1 MKRELPPLLA
11 LRAFDA
17 AGRHLSFSKAA
28 QELCV
33 TQGAISR
40 QIKILEEFLG
50 VPLFRRLTSRV
61 ELTAFGREYLAIT
74 SAALEQIAGATRRTL
89 QQPKELSV
97 SLLPSISTLWL
108 FQRLGSFT
116 RAYPEIQL
124 HVSSSLDPVCFKRDG
139 VDVALRVG
147 KVPGLTYPTSGPQIN
162 FQMVD
167 DWTGVNAMHLWDDH
181 VTPVCA
187 RRLLEQAR
195 PLKRPQDLQH
205 FPLIH
210 NAARPDCWSAWL
222 RANAASGIDGTSSL
236 KVGHSFLA
244 VLAARD
250 CQGIACVPTIEVEAL
265 EWRDDLVCPFE
276 STVRSAGAYY
286 LLTPSESAKPAEV
299 ELFANWLSAQV

>member
-40 QIKILEEFLG
+40 QVKILEEFLG
-50 VPLFRRLTSRV
+50 VPLFRRMTCRV
-61 ELTAFGREYLAIT
+61 ELTEFGREYLAT
-74 SAALEQIAGATRRTL
+74 ASSALEQIACATRRTR
-89 QQPKELSV
+89 QQRRDLSV

-108 FQRLGSFT
+108 FQRLNSFT
-116 RAYPEIQL
+116 RAYPEIRL
-124 HVSSSLDPVCFKRDG
+124 HVSASLEPVCFRRDAI
-139 VDVALRVG
+139 DVALRVG
-147 KVPGLTYPTSGPQIN
+147 KVPGLRYPASGPQIN

-167 DWTGVNAMHLWDDH
+167 DWTGVNAMHLWEDH

-187 RRLLEQAR
+187 RRLLEQGSPLRR
-195 PLKRPQDLQH
+195 PEDLRN

-210 NAARPDCWSAWL
+210 NAARPDCWQAWL
-222 RANAASGIDGTSSL
+222 RSNGAPGIAGTSSL
-236 KVGHSFLA
+236 TVGHSFLA

-250 CQGIACVPTIEVEAL
+250 CLGIACVPTIEVEGL
-265 EWRDDLVCPFE
+265 DWRDELVCPFD

-286 LLTPSESAKPAEV
+286 LLTPATTAKPSEV
-299 ELFANWLSAQV
+299 ELFADWLSIQV

>member
-1 MKRELPPLLA
+1 MKRDLPPLLA

-33 TQGAISR
+33 TQGAVSR

-61 ELTAFGREYLAIT
+61 ELTAFGSEYLAIT
-74 SAALEQIAGATRRTL
+74 SSALEQIAGATHRTL
-89 QQPKELSV
+89 QQPKELSI

-108 FQRLGSFT
+108 FQRLNSFT

-124 HVSSSLDPVCFKRDG
+124 HVSASLDPVCFKRDG

-147 KVPGLTYPTSGPQIN
+147 KVPGLTYPNAGSQIN

-187 RRLLEQAR
+187 RRLLEQGR
-195 PLKRPQDLQH
+195 PLKRPQDLRH

-222 RANAASGIDGTSSL
+222 SSNQAPGICGTSTL

-250 CQGIACVPTIEVEAL
+250 CLGVACVPTIEVEAL
-265 EWRDDLVCPFE
+265 EWRDELVFPFE

-286 LLTPSESAKPAEV
+286 LLTPRESAKPFEV
-299 ELFANWLSAQV
+299 ELFTNWLSIQV